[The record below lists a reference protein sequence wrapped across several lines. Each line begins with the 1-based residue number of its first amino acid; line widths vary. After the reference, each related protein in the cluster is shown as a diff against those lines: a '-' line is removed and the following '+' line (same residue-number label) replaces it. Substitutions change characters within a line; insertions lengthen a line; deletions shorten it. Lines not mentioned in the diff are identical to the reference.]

1 MNASMTIL
9 SNKSAEEWDWFYQ
22 RSFFHTGAAPASRLD
37 IHHIS
42 FCMDATRTW
51 RHLNRTNFGS
61 ESEYATKVT
70 DDLYGAFEYARK
82 CQAEAAQL
90 NAMRRDVGR
99 TDQQFNKGDSVFYW
113 YDKSSEGRTDIGRV
127 TIPGKWRNWWHG
139 PFGIVGK
146 ITQNVYTVNVEGK
159 ETKAN
164 VNRLSKHKP
173 FNTLKSDTS
182 VEPDGW
188 LVRGGKVPPD
198 AVPVAE
204 NQQVQTR
211 DVKAGE
217 MIVFPTD
224 MTNDFACPFGVG
236 KVMKLMRAEN

>member
-1 MNASMTIL
+1 MYPL
-9 SNKSAEEWDWFYQ
+9 SVACSGLCKFVLPTAYEF
-22 RSFFHTGAAPASRLD
+22 RL
-37 IHHIS
+37 
-42 FCMDATRTW
+42 
-51 RHLNRTNFGS
+51 
-61 ESEYATKVT
+61 
-70 DDLYGAFEYARK
+70 
-82 CQAEAAQL
+82 
-90 NAMRRDVGR
+90 
-99 TDQQFNKGDSVFYW
+99 
-113 YDKSSEGRTDIGRV
+113 
-127 TIPGKWRNWWHG
+127 WHG
-139 PFGIVGK
+139 PFEIVGK

-173 FNTLKSDTS
+173 FNTSKSDTS

-188 LVRGGKVPPD
+188 LVRAGKVPPD

-217 MIVFPTD
+217 MIVFPTE

-236 KVMKLMRAEN
+236 KVIEAHAGGKLFFQWYGNTHDAPNSTYRPLWFQPTTKKCYYRPAREHASHRDYTNVDTKTEVTQYYLTAFGFKILENDKLPRGVLMKLDADGRVDWKLDKKADKEADFKKRKNNNNN